1 MPAGRLAHEIA
12 GRKERSKAAEKQ
24 LSGLRLKLQ
33 SGGGSEG
40 DDVRIV
46 EGVKLLVREV
56 PDAPAGDLRTLAD
69 ALRSKLGSGVVVL
82 GSRGEGK
89 VSLLAAVT
97 ADLTGRVSAGD
108 LVRQIAPQVG
118 GSGGGR
124 SDCAQA
130 GGQGPQHLAAALAAV
145 DDAAAVL
152 LRGA

>member
-1 MPAGRLAHEIA
+1 VPAERLAHEIA
-12 GRKERSKAAEKQ
+12 SLKERSKAAEKQ

-40 DDVRIV
+40 GDVRIV

-97 ADLTGRVSAGD
+97 ADLTGRVGAGD
-108 LVRQIAPQVG
+108 LVRQIAPKVG

-124 SDCAQA
+124 PDFAQA
-130 GGQGPQHLAAALAAV
+130 GGKEPQHLAAALAAV
-145 DDAAAVL
+145 DEAVAGL